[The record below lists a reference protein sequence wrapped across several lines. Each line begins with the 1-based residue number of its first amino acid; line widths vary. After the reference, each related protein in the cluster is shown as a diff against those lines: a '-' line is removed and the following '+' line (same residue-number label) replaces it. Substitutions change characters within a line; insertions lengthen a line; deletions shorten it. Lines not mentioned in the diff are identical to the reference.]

1 MKKLFLIPLLFIS
14 LNILGQIPAGYYDN
28 AQGLTGYQLKTAL
41 KTIITNGYHSYS
53 YDDLYTIYQR
63 SDVDTYFENDG
74 TILDMYSEIPSG
86 PDSYEYSTTSQH
98 CGQYS
103 HEGQCYNREHI
114 MPQSVFGSASP
125 MKSDAHFVV
134 PTDGY
139 VNNRRSA
146 YPFGE
151 VSNPTWTSTNGSKVG
166 SNTTQGYSGTVFE
179 PIDEFKGDIAR
190 MLFYFA
196 TRYEDQVDGW
206 NHDMLNGTSN
216 QVYTDWFLS
225 ILLAWHNQDPV
236 NQREIDRNNA
246 IYYGDVH
253 GDYAQEN
260 RNPFIDHPEWV
271 NAIWNPT
278 PDTQAPSIPMN
289 ILANNIQSN
298 TVDIQWDAATDNVG
312 VTAYQVFQDNNFI
325 GESLITSMHVS
336 GLQAQ
341 TTYSFCVKAK
351 DAAGNISACSADVQV
366 TTTAAPTYV
375 FYEDFEDC
383 SNLNFIA
390 YNEASNKD
398 WTCITSNGDNDT
410 GAMQVNGYQ
419 EDVASKDW
427 LITLDAINFDNYSN
441 ESLSMYLNYTYGT
454 TPLELLYSSDYDG
467 LSNPSGF
474 TWTAVPNVNIDTPTG
489 STSET
494 VQQIQNVDV
503 SSIGGMVYLA
513 FKYYSNGS
521 PTRWTVDS
529 FIIDGDLNGID
540 NVFLSQNILIY
551 PNPVHSSGSLH
562 IIRRN
567 NVQIENIKLYNIFGQ
582 IISLP
587 NNANMDEIYL
597 SNIKKGIYFLEIN
610 TQQAHIM
617 KKIIVD

>member
-1 MKKLFLIPLLFIS
+1 MKKIILIPLLFIS
-14 LNILGQIPAGYYDN
+14 LSILGQIPAGYYDN

-53 YDDLYTIYQR
+53 YNDLYTIYQN
-63 SDVDTYFENDG
+63 SDVDNYYENDG
-74 TILDMYSEIPSG
+74 TILDMYSEIPSS

-103 HEGQCYNREHI
+103 QEGDCYNREHI
-114 MPQSVFGSASP
+114 MPQSVFSSGSP

-146 YPFGE
+146 YAFGE
-151 VSNPTWTSTNGSKVG
+151 VSNPTWTSSNGSKLG
-166 SNTTQGYSGTVFE
+166 HNSTPGYSGTVFE

-196 TRYEDQVDGW
+196 TRYEDQVAGW
-206 NHDMLNGTSN
+206 SHDMLNGTSD
-216 QVYTDWFLS
+216 QVYADWFLQ

-236 NQREIDRNNA
+236 SQREIDRNNT
-246 IYYGDVH
+246 IYYGDSQGH
-253 GDYAQEN
+253 YAQHN

-289 ILANNIQSN
+289 LLANNIQHN
-298 TVDIQWDAATDNVG
+298 AVDIQWDPSTDNVG
-312 VTAYQVFQDNNFI
+312 VTGYKVFQDGSFLA
-325 GESLITSMHVS
+325 ETSSTSMHIS

-341 TTYSFCVKAK
+341 TLYTFCVKAK
-351 DAAGNISACSADVQV
+351 DAAGNVSACSADLQV

-383 SNLNFIA
+383 SNLNFVA

-398 WTCITSNGDNDT
+398 WTCTTTHGESGS
-410 GAMQVNGYQ
+410 GAMQMNGYQ
-419 EDVASKDW
+419 EDVPSKDW
-427 LITLDAINFDNYSN
+427 LITADAIDFDNYSN

-454 TPLELLYSSDYDG
+454 TPLELLYSADYDG
-467 LSNPSGF
+467 SSNPSGF
-474 TWTAVPNVNIDTPTG
+474 TWTSVPNVSIDTPTG
-489 STSET
+489 SSTEAD
-494 VQQIQNVDV
+494 QLIQNVDI
-503 SSIGGMVYLA
+503 SSISGSVYLA

-521 PTRWTVDS
+521 PTRWTVDN
-529 FIIDGDLNGID
+529 FKIDGDVNGID
-540 NVFLSQNILIY
+540 EVLLAQNVSIY
-551 PNPVHSSGSLH
+551 PNPVHTGTLH

-567 NVQIENIKLYNIFGQ
+567 NIQIEKMVLYNMFGQVINLPSDTQTDQIKLT
-582 IISLP
+582 
-587 NNANMDEIYL
+587 
-597 SNIKKGIYFLEIN
+597 NIKKGVYFLAIY
-610 TQQAHIM
+610 TKQAHIM
-617 KKIIVD
+617 KKIIVN